1 MHLKSAK
8 IENRRLVI
16 DGEIGALARFANDF
30 KEGDYE
36 IKRKRP
42 LGSLDANAY
51 AWELIGKL
59 ADLLHADKNA
69 VYLQMLHRYGQRG
82 VVKLQPNK
90 VELFKRQFPYCE
102 RHETWPQAETA
113 EYWRFWVG
121 SSHYDSK
128 EMSIFIDGLVQE
140 CQDLGIETLTP
151 AELARLQV

>member
-42 LGSLDANAY
+42 LRSLDANAY

-59 ADLLHADKNA
+59 AEMYNEPISALVDEPEENEGNLN
-69 VYLQMLHRYGQRG
+69 
-82 VVKLQPNK
+82 
-90 VELFKRQFPYCE
+90 
-102 RHETWPQAETA
+102 WTA
-113 EYWRFWVG
+113 SW
-121 SSHYDSK
+121 
-128 EMSIFIDGLVQE
+128 
-140 CQDLGIETLTP
+140 
-151 AELARLQV
+151 

>member
-42 LGSLDANAY
+42 LRSLDANAY

-69 VYLQMLHRYGQRG
+69 V
-82 VVKLQPNK
+82 
-90 VELFKRQFPYCE
+90 
-102 RHETWPQAETA
+102 
-113 EYWRFWVG
+113 
-121 SSHYDSK
+121 
-128 EMSIFIDGLVQE
+128 
-140 CQDLGIETLTP
+140 
-151 AELARLQV
+151 